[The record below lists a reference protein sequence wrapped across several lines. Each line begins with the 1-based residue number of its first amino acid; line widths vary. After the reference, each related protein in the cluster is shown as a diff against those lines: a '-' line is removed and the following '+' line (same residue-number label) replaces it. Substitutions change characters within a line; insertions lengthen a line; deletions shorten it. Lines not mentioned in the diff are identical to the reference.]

1 MLSSKSLNRR
11 LRDMAKIPAPKLVT
25 KGTPPQADQ
34 TVGNLDKAEMG
45 KLVALNFTVSPD
57 FRKAF
62 KSYALDHDITMLEL
76 MKRAFDEYRQRH
88 P

>member
-1 MLSSKSLNRR
+1 MLFSVRLKRR
-11 LRDMAKIPAPKLVT
+11 RRDMAKISAPKLVT
-25 KGTPPQADQ
+25 KGLPPQADQ
-34 TVGNLDKAEMG
+34 TVGNLDKAESG
-45 KLVALNFTVSPD
+45 RLVALNFTVTPD

-62 KSYALDHDITMLEL
+62 KSYAVDHDITMLEL